1 MPERGTSCSPGH
13 DPRPGILSVNKS
25 ALSSTSQL
33 CSADCYL
40 DVRTCCIS
48 SEGQQPGL
56 TDDISR
62 SVKLDNQ
69 ETVLNNRLS
78 KHQQFKTIRSQARP
92 ASVQSTL
99 IIARVG
105 ACAEADT
112 QEENKGKSKRQIKL
126 PQDHVVIIMLFSPTS
141 IPVSP

>member
-1 MPERGTSCSPGH
+1 MPKRGTTSSPGH
-13 DPRPGILSVNKS
+13 GPRPGIPSINKS

-33 CSADCYL
+33 WGADCYL

-62 SVKLDNQ
+62 SMKLDNQ

-78 KHQQFKTIRSQARP
+78 K
-92 ASVQSTL
+92 
-99 IIARVG
+99 
-105 ACAEADT
+105 C
-112 QEENKGKSKRQIKL
+112 
-126 PQDHVVIIMLFSPTS
+126 
-141 IPVSP
+141 